1 MSRDREEDDDKEGFH
16 DSLDHLLSSSNT
28 SCSCTPSNS
37 EDEDPNCNY
46 YPDYNAFRPY
56 PVPKFPV
63 CVSND
68 YDVWIAQPSSVE
80 EHRLR
85 LLRQMGLTKDP
96 SLLHHRRP
104 SLSSSGRS
112 RDLFNPSASLDHLN
126 TNETSVPSG
135 RLRLG
140 FQTSEPTGTARKRE
154 NWQTLDISSN
164 IFLQILGCRN
174 LLATPRKIFAS

>member
-1 MSRDREEDDDKEGFH
+1 MSRDGEEDDDEEGFH
-16 DSLDHLLSSSNT
+16 DSLDRLLSSSNT

-46 YPDYNAFRPY
+46 YLDYNAFRPD
-56 PVPKFPV
+56 PGSQVPYGPHER
-63 CVSND
+63 
-68 YDVWIAQPSSVE
+68 P
-80 EHRLR
+80 L
-85 LLRQMGLTKDP
+85 
-96 SLLHHRRP
+96 LLHHRP

-112 RDLFNPSASLDHLN
+112 PDLFNPSASSDHLN
-126 TNETSVPSG
+126 TSETSVPSG

-140 FQTSEPTGTARKRE
+140 FQASEPTGTARKRE

-174 LLATPRKIFAS
+174 LLATPRELFAS